1 MNAEQ
6 QTIVRSTFAQLAL
19 MPEVA
24 GALFYDRLFAAN
36 PGFRPMFKHDMR
48 VQGVKLM
55 AMLAIVVYNLHQ
67 PGEVLT
73 AIRDLGAAMS
83 DMASNPRTT
92 LRSAKRCSGRSSRR
106 WGKTSRRRSAR
117 PGRPAITSWPM
128 R

>member
-1 MNAEQ
+1 MTAEQ
-6 QTIVRSTFAQLAL
+6 QQLVRATFATVAM

-83 DMASNPRTT
+83 DMASSSPTT
-92 LRSAKRCSGRSSRR
+92 TPLGKRCCGPSSRC
-106 WGKTSRRRSAR
+106 WWTTSRRR
-117 PGRPAITSWPM
+117 PGTRGRRAIANWPM